1 MSSPVLSASA
11 ESTLYLEF
19 YYHCARQTLSS
30 QLDTE
35 FWSRITLQMAQTE
48 DSVRHAVI
56 ALGYLHKIESG
67 SLKHARLALMG
78 GHPRETLFFHYNKA
92 IGCLVN
98 RMAEA
103 SYTMEI
109 GLVTCLLFVC
119 IEYLQGSYRD
129 AFAHLSSGLR
139 MISERQDVLSVSGLT
154 SASPP
159 RLHRELVRPFSK
171 SLSPENSQRPNGSS
185 KITMIEKDLVPMY
198 NRAVS
203 GAILYGLNVDQI
215 YDIPLPRPQ
224 VYQEHPFKTI
234 WEAQA
239 ANLELRNASLRFATS
254 KGPNLFLQA
263 PITIYDLETQEQLIE
278 CHLVWRAALRKFEDS
293 VSLSDEDGL
302 ISSAIKIGNYIT
314 HITVSCALDVCQMQ
328 YDGHLSSFQKIIYH
342 ARKLIDS
349 MKVPTP
355 SPSSS
360 PSSIGGAISDSS
372 SKPASQPVAH
382 FTFDALLIPSLYFTV
397 MRCRCPVIRR
407 EAVNLLERNLPR
419 EAIWDADQHAL
430 VSKRVIEIE
439 ETEVDSKTGWPIE
452 RTRLWAAIFS
462 GDVDRHGKFWATFSS
477 ADWVRKGAPGR
488 GTCGVGTGRLDAQWE
503 ELFTL

>member
-1 MSSPVLSASA
+1 
-11 ESTLYLEF
+11 
-19 YYHCARQTLSS
+19 
-30 QLDTE
+30 
-35 FWSRITLQMAQTE
+35 MAQTE

-159 RLHRELVRPFSK
+159 RPHRELVRPFSK

-254 KGPNLFLQA
+254 K
-263 PITIYDLETQEQLIE
+263 
-278 CHLVWRAALRKFEDS
+278 
-293 VSLSDEDGL
+293 
-302 ISSAIKIGNYIT
+302 ISSY
-314 HITVSCALDVCQMQ
+314 
-328 YDGHLSSFQKIIYH
+328 
-342 ARKLIDS
+342 KL
-349 MKVPTP
+349 
-355 SPSSS
+355 
-360 PSSIGGAISDSS
+360 
-372 SKPASQPVAH
+372 Q
-382 FTFDALLIPSLYFTV
+382 
-397 MRCRCPVIRR
+397 
-407 EAVNLLERNLPR
+407 
-419 EAIWDADQHAL
+419 
-430 VSKRVIEIE
+430 
-439 ETEVDSKTGWPIE
+439 
-452 RTRLWAAIFS
+452 
-462 GDVDRHGKFWATFSS
+462 
-477 ADWVRKGAPGR
+477 
-488 GTCGVGTGRLDAQWE
+488 
-503 ELFTL
+503 